1 MSCVRGLEMGKGRN
15 RGHQKGETVVQIQMG
30 QDVAR
35 TRILATE
42 VRHRTFQINFQDRA
56 NRISR

>member
-1 MSCVRGLEMGKGRN
+1 MGKGRN

-35 TRILATE
+35 TRVLATE